1 MLSQFGIHP
10 YHLNDDTRSKSSDTM
25 LRINS
30 MKLCETEFSPCIF
43 SHLMLIGNLMVTL
56 GLRPHSWLIAK
67 KVPDHNLLK
76 KIRILITIVIVRVTS
91 AKHK

>member
-1 MLSQFGIHP
+1 
-10 YHLNDDTRSKSSDTM
+10 
-25 LRINS
+25 
-30 MKLCETEFSPCIF
+30 
-43 SHLMLIGNLMVTL
+43 MVTL

-67 KVPDHNLLK
+67 KVPDRNLLK